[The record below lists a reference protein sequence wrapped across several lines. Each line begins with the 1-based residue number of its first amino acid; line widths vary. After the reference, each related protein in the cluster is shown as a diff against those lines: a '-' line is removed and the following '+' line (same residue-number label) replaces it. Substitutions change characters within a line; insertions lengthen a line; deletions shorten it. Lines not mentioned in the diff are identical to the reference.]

1 MSHLDPEQLA
11 LIALGE
17 PVASPAEREHLTSC
31 PVCAADVTEL
41 SHAAGVARSTM
52 DDLELEAPPGRVWG
66 RIADELGL
74 AAEIGPDEAAG
85 VAGVADVDPGATDD
99 RSSSPSRGAA
109 QTVTDAEAAAAA
121 SVPSSSTRPRRG
133 HRGWWALAASVAL
146 VLVIGGGVWLGLGTV
161 APTSIAS
168 ASLAAFPDHP
178 KAIGSAEVDESR
190 DGTRTLTVTLKG
202 ASSSADYRE
211 VWLIRNDGGALISL
225 GVLDGSKGSFAIP
238 AGVDL
243 SEYDLVDIS
252 FEPVDGNPAHSGDSI
267 VRGQLSFA

>member
-17 PVASPAEREHLTSC
+17 PVASRDERAHLASC
-31 PVCAADVTEL
+31 AVCTGEVTAMA
-41 SHAAGVARSTM
+41 HAAVVARSTM
-52 DDLELEAPPGRVWG
+52 DESLLEAPPARVWQ
-66 RIADELGL
+66 RVSEELGL
-74 AAEIGPDEAAG
+74 AADVAGAVGGEPAAG
-85 VAGVADVDPGATDD
+85 ETAPL
-99 RSSSPSRGAA
+99 AA
-109 QTVTDAEAAAAA
+109 PEPEKTVTDAEPPAEA
-121 SVPSSSTRPRRG
+121 SATPSPARPRRRSVG
-133 HRGWWALAASVAL
+133 RRGWWALAASVVLIL
-146 VLVIGGGVWLGLGTV
+146 VMGGGVWVRLGSL

-168 ASLAAFPDHP
+168 ASLQAFPDHP
-178 KAIGSAEVDESR
+178 KAVGSAEVDESR
-190 DGTRTLTVTLKG
+190 DGTRTLTVTLQG
-202 ASSSADYRE
+202 ASSSPDYRE

>member
-17 PVASPAEREHLTSC
+17 PVASDEEREHLSSC
-31 PVCAADVTEL
+31 PVCAADVTEMT
-41 SHAAGVARSTM
+41 HAAGVARSTM
-52 DDLELEAPPGRVWG
+52 DDPELETPPDRVWD

-74 AAEIGPDEAAG
+74 AAAPAEA
-85 VAGVADVDPGATDD
+85 VED
-99 RSSSPSRGAA
+99 SRLPEEP
-109 QTVTDAEAAAAA
+109 VTDAGTLAAA
-121 SVPSSSTRPRRG
+121 SVTSTPPAAHRRRRSA
-133 HRGWWALAASVAL
+133 RGWWALAASVAL
-146 VLVIGGGVWLGLGTV
+146 VLVVGGGVWIGLGSL

-178 KAIGSAEVDESR
+178 KAVGSAEIDESR
-190 DGTRTLTVTLKG
+190 DGTRTLTVTLQG

-252 FEPVDGNPAHSGDSI
+252 FEPVDGDPAHSGDSI
-267 VRGQLSFA
+267 VRGQLTFA

>member
-17 PVASPAEREHLTSC
+17 PVASPDEREHLSSC

-41 SHAAGVARSTM
+41 THAAGVARSTM
-52 DDLELEAPPGRVWG
+52 DDLELEAPPARVWG

-74 AAEIGPDEAAG
+74 AAGVGPDAEAG
-85 VAGVADVDPGATDD
+85 VAGVDPAGAGSGSAASASDV
-99 RSSSPSRGAA
+99 AA
-109 QTVTDAEAAAAA
+109 QTVTDAETAAAA
-121 SVPSSSTRPRRG
+121 SVPSSSRPRRSRRG

-146 VLVIGGGVWLGLGTV
+146 VLVIGGGVWFGLGSL